1 MCQSGLHA
9 SVDILDALYYAP
21 GPIICRVEL
30 GGRIERGIDKCVAER
45 RRVLWWVDGEKLL
58 WKFAYMCAQNENI
71 LVNARVAPWVAAME
85 AIWEAPWQR
94 PRSDVRIKQRRRLL
108 YLVNAE
114 RKSK

>member
-1 MCQSGLHA
+1 LHA
-9 SVDILDALYYAP
+9 SVDILDALDYAP

-58 WKFAYMCAQNENI
+58 WKFAYMCAQQNENI
-71 LVNARVAPWVAAME
+71 RIDARVAPEVAARD
-85 AIWEAPWQR
+85 AVWVVPW
-94 PRSDVRIKQRRRLL
+94 DDTKAVVRTKQRRRLL

-114 RKSK
+114 RRSKR